1 MRYNGYCDRLSSL
14 GTVHWGLWWMVL
26 PRIRKSW
33 QCFSRLQAPRLMLLS
48 VICQYQ
54 LTEVRKWWRLT
65 KRQANNASLPL
76 HALLANIKRRHEHNT
91 QNVYTTW
98 ACKSNTTDNVECFF
112 SVLRDIIEFILL
124 RLQFKFLFF
133 FITLDHMIASVW
145 VNVNH
150 LMTRSSPP
158 NIHLWR
164 RFPGS
169 KSMPAGI
176 HPAPGTEIHQ
186 TDCLGLIEF
195 LCTSETSSSNSFQ
208 YHYEDHS

>member
-14 GTVHWGLWWMVL
+14 GTVHWGLWRMVL

-98 ACKSNTTDNVECFF
+98 AWKSNTTDNIECFF
-112 SVLRDIIEFILL
+112 SVLRDIIEFILQ

-133 FITLDHMIASVW
+133 YHTGSHDCFSVGKCQSSDDKVITTQHTLVTSLPWIKIHASRYTPSTWHWDPSNWLSRTHW
-145 VNVNH
+145 VSVH
-150 LMTRSSPP
+150 LR
-158 NIHLWR
+158 
-164 RFPGS
+164 
-169 KSMPAGI
+169 
-176 HPAPGTEIHQ
+176 
-186 TDCLGLIEF
+186 DF
-195 LCTSETSSSNSFQ
+195 LQ
-208 YHYEDHS
+208 